1 MTIMRKTYTL
11 IVMLAMMFVGMNSVS
26 AQTVTLDGL
35 IYTLD
40 GNGKALLSGVEDPTQ
55 TEISVPASLTYNNG
69 TVKVAGVAEE
79 AFKDNTVLQKV
90 TFAATASSD
99 YLLFN
104 PSCFEGCENLQA
116 VVLTNPS
123 STASQRKCYY
133 SRAFKNCTSLK
144 QVGATDSRVQLG
156 SNSYSAISY
165 NADNQEEVFMGCTSM
180 TYLAYQFSSTKIGK
194 AWFKDCTSLKTLNLV
209 NAGAIGESA
218 FEGCTAITGFNV
230 TAGQSAS
237 TSTLTIG
244 KNAFKGCTAITFAQ
258 FDQVKHV
265 TTAIPEGMFE
275 GCTSLESVTSASN
288 TSGSATY
295 RELNGIISIGAN
307 AFNGCTALKRYGLTA
322 NKVTFANDLAEIGAS
337 AFAGCEAI
345 TNVVAPWE
353 TPIVITEDVFSA
365 TVYENAT
372 LDYPEASLD
381 AYKAATGWQK
391 FFKDASAFTAVF
403 NLLGTDGETVVG
415 TMQLNLQTMEVGAGV
430 RVYNDDVVAAQKLT
444 GDAGIL
450 DLRVVKDGDDNTYP
464 LVEIGKNAFKGVAD
478 VTNVWLTAN
487 TLTTIGESAFENCE
501 NLVAFSSNASAASV
515 INIGAYAFK
524 GTPLYQM
531 GNLLGKYQ
539 AATSTYSTVTTPL
552 TIGDEAFKGT
562 QIRFVANS
570 NNIRQ
575 LGEGV
580 FEDCAMLKNHN
591 DSVFNVTNL
600 KAIPA
605 RTFKNCSNLV
615 RIANVTGITAI
626 GDEAFYGCEKLVQF
640 GNAADQTYLR
650 PVKTIGASAFEGCT
664 VLPKIYL
671 EEVTAIGANAFKN
684 CTNIASVTLFSV
696 ETVPTLGEGAF
707 AGIKSNAAFY
717 LYPNN
722 SYLSAS
728 KYANNDS
735 WKVLFDGTNANYSL
749 YAYVNK
755 SKQYGT
761 VSCDVPLHFN
771 SSYTANI
778 HKVVAADDSYSYL
791 KAVSGK
797 KLPANTGAV
806 IEMAANGDAFRTS
819 AQAKVLFDGSANEA
833 DFEDNQLVANVTE
846 NPNFVGN
853 EGNTWNLILN
863 DGKFVKANNGTL
875 AAGLAYLPV
884 TFEGGEAK
892 ELSLTT
898 DEPTG
903 IKTIDNGEPTV
914 DNGAWYTIDGKRL
927 QAEPTTKG
935 IYVRGGKKV
944 VVK

>member
-1 MTIMRKTYTL
+1 MRKTYTL
-11 IVMLAMMFVGMNSVS
+11 IVMLAMLFVGVNSVS

-40 GNGKALLSGVEDPTQ
+40 GNGNALLSGVEDATQ

-104 PSCFEGCENLQA
+104 PSCFEDCTNLQA
-116 VVLTNPS
+116 VVLD
-123 STASQRKCYY
+123 ASQRKCYY

-144 QVGATDSRVQLG
+144 QIGATANRVQLG

-165 NADNQEEVFMGCTSM
+165 NADNQEEVFMGCESM
-180 TYLAYQFSSTKIGK
+180 TYLAYHFGGTKIGK
-194 AWFKDCTSLKTLNLV
+194 AWFKDCTSLKTLNLG

-218 FEGCTAITGFNV
+218 FEGCTAITSVSFLR
-230 TAGQSAS
+230 TSAS
-237 TSTLTIG
+237 ALTL
-244 KNAFKGCTAITFAQ
+244 NPYAFKGCTGLTQVILCQQYRPITAL
-258 FDQVKHV
+258 
-265 TTAIPEGMFE
+265 PEGIFE
-275 GCTSLESVTSASN
+275 GCTGLTQIVNGTNYNSST
-288 TSGSATY
+288 GTY
-295 RELNGIISIGAN
+295 SITTLNGITSIGAN
-307 AFNGCTALKRYGLTA
+307 AFNGCTALTRYGLTA
-322 NKVTFANDLAEIGAS
+322 NKVTFANDLTTIGAS
-337 AFAGCEAI
+337 AFAGCDAI

-381 AYKAATGWQK
+381 AYKAAIGWQK
-391 FFKDASAFTAVF
+391 FFKDASAFTAEF
-403 NLLGTDGETVVG
+403 DLLGTDGETVVG
-415 TMQLNLQTMEVGAGV
+415 TMNIHIKTNETGGAMI
-430 RVYNDDVVAAQKLT
+430 YNDDVVAAQKLD
-444 GDAGIL
+444 GVAGIL

-478 VTNVWLTAN
+478 ITDVWLTAN

-562 QIRFVANS
+562 QIRFVVNGT
-570 NNIRQ
+570 NIRQ

-580 FEDCAMLKNHN
+580 FEDCSMLKNN
-591 DSVFNVTNL
+591 SDSVLYLSALTAV
-600 KAIPA
+600 PA

-615 RIANVTGITAI
+615 HVNTGSNKCTEI
-626 GDEAFYGCEKLVQF
+626 GE
-640 GNAADQTYLR
+640 
-650 PVKTIGASAFEGCT
+650 SAFEDCT
-664 VLPKIYL
+664 SLSKVAMDGYTTSAGYVRLSDKL
-671 EEVTAIGANAFKN
+671 TAIGANAFKGCAAIQYVIIN
-684 CTNIASVTLFSV
+684 NMEA
-696 ETVPTLGEGAF
+696 PTLGEDAF
-707 AGIKSNAAFY
+707 AGIKSNATFY

-722 SYLSAS
+722 SYAKAS
-728 KYANNDS
+728 NYAKNDS
-735 WKVLFDGTNANYSL
+735 WKVFFDGTKASYSL
-749 YAYVNK
+749 RAYVNK
-755 SKQYGT
+755 TKQYGT
-761 VSCDVPLHFN
+761 VSCDVPLTFA
-771 SSYTANI
+771 YATTPKLY
-778 HKVVAADDSYSYL
+778 KVVAADDSYSYL
-791 KAVSGK
+791 EAVSSR

-806 IEMAANGDAFRTS
+806 IEVGTQTSGDNAGQLYTS
-819 AQAKVLFDGSANEA
+819 LNVRVLFDGSASEA

-846 NPNFVGN
+846 NTNFKGQ
-853 EGNTWNLILN
+853 EGDTYNLLLSN
-863 DGKFVKANNGTL
+863 GKFVKATDGTL
-875 AAGLAYLPV
+875 AGGLAYLPR

-935 IYVRGGKKV
+935 IYVRGGKKI